1 LFLLRLHAAIDM
13 FMQQN
18 AAILLAKLKPTHSAR
33 AFAGMKGWGFVEY
46 GGQDS
51 ILYGGGF

>member
-1 LFLLRLHAAIDM
+1 LFLLRLHAAIDIY
-13 FMQQN
+13 MQQN

-33 AFAGMKGWGFVEY
+33 TFAGMKGWGFVEY

-51 ILYGGGF
+51 IL